1 MAEEKIAREIEDCDG
16 CPLYGNDC
24 PGGWTGG
31 PNGPIEPPCCS
42 WNGDEEI
49 SEGMYSNITY
59 LPQELKWRQEAHEQK
74 EAEKRAAKHKEEIEN
89 LELRVWNLTGDRYRH
104 IERKYA
110 GELSDRWRC
119 PYCHGWTRVTWASG
133 RAGIDEAWCGRCGR
147 RMVYCQE
154 LEDEL
159 EGQDNR

>member
-1 MAEEKIAREIEDCDG
+1 MDEMKLAREIEDCDD

-49 SEGMYSNITY
+49 SKGMYSNITY

-89 LELRVWNLTGDRYRH
+89 LEAAATASASQIKLD
-104 IERKYA
+104 
-110 GELSDRWRC
+110 LSDATNESRELA
-119 PYCHGWTRVTWASG
+119 VAF
-133 RAGIDEAWCGRCGR
+133 AR
-147 RMVYCQE
+147 RFNDLTPKDQNE
-154 LEDEL
+154 ILTL
-159 EGQDNR
+159 LKNRRPNA

>member
-1 MAEEKIAREIEDCDG
+1 MDELKIASEIEDCDD

-31 PNGPIEPPCCS
+31 PNVPIEPPCCL

-59 LPQELKWRQEAHEQK
+59 LPQELIWRQEAHEQK

-89 LELRVWNLTGDRYRH
+89 L
-104 IERKYA
+104 
-110 GELSDRWRC
+110 
-119 PYCHGWTRVTWASG
+119 
-133 RAGIDEAWCGRCGR
+133 
-147 RMVYCQE
+147 
-154 LEDEL
+154 
-159 EGQDNR
+159 